1 MIGRVSIWIT
11 ALLITREFIIMGL
24 RGLAGNE
31 GKIIPPSKTGKLKAS
46 LQFWAIGFVMI
57 DLPIEI
63 IDVNLDTVVV
73 FLALIFSY
81 IYGYQYVVS
90 YFQSKNE
97 I

>member
-1 MIGRVSIWIT
+1 M
-11 ALLITREFIIMGL
+11 IMGL

-63 IDVNLDTVVV
+63 INVNLDTVVV
-73 FLALIFSY
+73 CDSFNIFLYIWIPICCILFS
-81 IYGYQYVVS
+81 I
-90 YFQSKNE
+90 KE
-97 I
+97 